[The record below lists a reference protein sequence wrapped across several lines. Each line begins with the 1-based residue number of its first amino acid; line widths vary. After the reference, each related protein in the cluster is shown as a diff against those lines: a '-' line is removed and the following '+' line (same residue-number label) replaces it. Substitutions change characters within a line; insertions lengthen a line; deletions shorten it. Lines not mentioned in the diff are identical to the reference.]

1 MAMFLGGSFLDGSI
15 LDMVVKLDIVTKQLK
30 SLSAKNV
37 FMGMV
42 LFMWAISFIIDI
54 LNPKYDPPEYVN
66 PLIMLVGGFLLAA
79 ANSSNKDNNEKE

>member
-1 MAMFLGGSFLDGSI
+1 MFLGGSFLGGSI

>member
-1 MAMFLGGSFLDGSI
+1 MFLGGSFLGGSI
-15 LDMVVKLDIVTKQLK
+15 LDMVVKLDILTRQLK